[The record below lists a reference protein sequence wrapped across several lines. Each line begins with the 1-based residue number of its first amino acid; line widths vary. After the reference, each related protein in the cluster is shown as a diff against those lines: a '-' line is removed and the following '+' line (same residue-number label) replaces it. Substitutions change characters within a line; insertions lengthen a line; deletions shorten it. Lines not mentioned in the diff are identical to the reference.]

1 MASLQEMLAL
11 SAVAGWTG
19 TAGLRKLLGDVAQ
32 LCSCSSGWPA
42 PYKLRAPRL
51 LTSTESGY
59 RRLTGQRLSCEW
71 RGTGQTMGDQTDQTD
86 PTEQYDQPEHT
97 DEQQPHPGLTQT
109 MQDRPDHGEGSYRGS
124 SRLTGKRAVITGADS
139 GIGRAVALAFAR
151 EGADVVLSYLEA
163 EDADAD
169 ETVGLVEAEGRKAI
183 RCPGDI
189 RSEETCQK
197 IIDTAVEQLGGI
209 DVLVN
214 NAAYQMAQ
222 MGGIADI
229 TTEQFDQVMKT
240 NLYAMFWLC
249 KKAIPH
255 MEAGATI
262 INTSSVQAVN
272 PSPELLDYATTK
284 GRHPKLHQGPRAG
297 AGGEG
302 HPGERSRAGPD
313 LDAVDPGHHAD
324 GEGAEPWREHT
335 AGTCWATGGG
345 RAGLRLLRLPRVQLH
360 HRRDARRHRR
370 PAGHLSRAPAPGYRR
385 PSDSRTMTGSP
396 TAIRWRDAEN
406 RCDGEPSLSW
416 THSDRSRD
424 LGIRT
429 LGFQSLRVCQRL
441 R

>member
-1 MASLQEMLAL
+1 VISH
-11 SAVAGWTG
+11 
-19 TAGLRKLLGDVAQ
+19 
-32 LCSCSSGWPA
+32 
-42 PYKLRAPRL
+42 RA
-51 LTSTESGY
+51 
-59 RRLTGQRLSCEW
+59 LTGQRLFCEW
-71 RGTGQTMGDQTDQTD
+71 RGTEQTMGDQTDQTD

-163 EDADAD
+163 EEADAD

-255 MEAGATI
+255 LEAGATI

-284 GRHPKLHQGPRAG
+284 AGIQNFTKALAQELAEKGIRVNAVAPGPIWTPLIPATMPTQK
-297 AGGEG
+297 AQSHGEST
-302 HPGERSRAGPD
+302 P
-313 LDAVDPGHHAD
+313 L
-324 GEGAEPWREHT
+324 
-335 AGTCWATGGG
+335 G
-345 RAGLRLLRLPRVQLH
+345 RAGQ
-360 HRRDARRHRR
+360 
-370 PAGHLSRAPAPGYRR
+370 PAEVAPAYVFFA
-385 PSDSRTMTGSP
+385 SQESSYITAEMLAVTGGQP
-396 TAIRWRDAEN
+396 VT
-406 RCDGEPSLSW
+406 
-416 THSDRSRD
+416 
-424 LGIRT
+424 
-429 LGFQSLRVCQRL
+429 
-441 R
+441 

>member
-1 MASLQEMLAL
+1 LRWAAWLPQVSHVNTSVDSRTSVTTKPMINISSILVHNSPNRACVTCCSRQHPSGRCLNG
-11 SAVAGWTG
+11 SATDDHI
-19 TAGLRKLLGDVAQ
+19 AGLMSTPSTLSKAAAVKSATI
-32 LCSCSSGWPA
+32 
-42 PYKLRAPRL
+42 
-51 LTSTESGY
+51 LTSH
-59 RRLTGQRLSCEW
+59 RALTGQRLPREW
-71 RGTGQTMGDQTDQTD
+71 RGTERTMDDQTD
-86 PTEQYDQPEHT
+86 PTQQYDQPEHT
-97 DEQQPHPGLTQT
+97 DEQQPHPGLSQA
-109 MQDRPDHGEGSYRGS
+109 MQDQPDHGEDSYRGS

-163 EDADAD
+163 EEADAD
-169 ETVGLVEAEGRKAI
+169 QTVSLVEAEGRKAI

-197 IIDTAVEQLGGI
+197 IINTAVEQLGGI

-284 GRHPKLHQGPRAG
+284 AGIHNFTKALAQELAEKGIRVNAVAPGPIWTPLIPATMPTERAQSH
-297 AGGEG
+297 GEST
-302 HPGERSRAGPD
+302 P
-313 LDAVDPGHHAD
+313 L
-324 GEGAEPWREHT
+324 
-335 AGTCWATGGG
+335 G
-345 RAGLRLLRLPRVQLH
+345 RAGQ
-360 HRRDARRHRR
+360 
-370 PAGHLSRAPAPGYRR
+370 PAEVAPAYVFFA
-385 PSDSRTMTGSP
+385 SQESSYITAEMLAVTGGQP
-396 TAIRWRDAEN
+396 VT
-406 RCDGEPSLSW
+406 
-416 THSDRSRD
+416 
-424 LGIRT
+424 
-429 LGFQSLRVCQRL
+429 
-441 R
+441 